1 MQEES
6 MFLARLKK
14 RYGWNLVFRVG
25 IDTQEVLPFAEKGG
39 TFAEVKDEIEIRV
52 RDGCR
57 ILAPAHRVRNDVS
70 VENLN
75 NFIKAAQTSGVYAC
89 RSHPDGAGVRQFI
102 GKEMNI
108 MRSK

>member
-1 MQEES
+1 MNSRERIAVTQDREVLGRVQMQEES

-14 RYGWNLVFRVG
+14 RYGWNFVFRVG
-25 IDTQEVLPFAEKGG
+25 IDTQEVLPFGGKGG
-39 TFAEVKDEIEIRV
+39 IFAEVKDEIEIRV

-75 NFIKAAQTSGVYAC
+75 NFI
-89 RSHPDGAGVRQFI
+89 
-102 GKEMNI
+102 
-108 MRSK
+108 